1 MIAAVGSEMS
11 SKTAFARQVSNSTV
25 PKSKRLNHHYQ
36 QQPPPPK
43 NMQKWFSEMELN
55 AFANEEP
62 ELPTDKPLYDHKII
76 DMVHTENNTKFE
88 SDEEE

>member
-1 MIAAVGSEMS
+1 
-11 SKTAFARQVSNSTV
+11 
-25 PKSKRLNHHYQ
+25 
-36 QQPPPPK
+36 
-43 NMQKWFSEMELN
+43 MQKWFSEMELN

-88 SDEEE
+88 SDEEESEDISHH